1 MGAQMKAKS
10 KIPSGARQT
19 ASLSITGKE
28 RHLAE
33 KDIIV
38 SKTNVQGIITY
49 VNDIFC
55 NISDYR
61 EAEMLGAPH
70 SAIRHPHMPRVIFK
84 TLWDY
89 IKAEKE
95 IFAYVMNRCKNG
107 DHYWV
112 LAHVTPCYDMNSK
125 LIGYHSNRRAPRKE
139 ALAVIRPLYETLLK
153 IEQQSGRKDGLEAAE
168 KFLNEMIETKK
179 TTYEEFVLSI

>member
-1 MGAQMKAKS
+1 MGVMMKEKS
-10 KIPSGARQT
+10 KIASGARQT

-28 RHLAE
+28 RYLAE
-33 KDIIV
+33 MDIIV

-49 VNDIFC
+49 VNDVFC

-61 EAEMLGAPH
+61 ESEMLGAPH
-70 SAIRHPHMPRVIFK
+70 SAIRHPHMPRIIFK
-84 TLWDY
+84 ILWDHL
-89 IKAEKE
+89 KEEKE

-112 LAHVTPCYDMNSK
+112 LAHVTPSYDMNGK
-125 LIGYHSNRRAPRKE
+125 ITGYHSSRRAPRPQ
-139 ALAVIRPLYETLLK
+139 ALSTVRPLYETLLQ
-153 IEQQSGRKDGLEAAE
+153 IEQQGGRKDGLEAAE
-168 KFLNEMIETKK
+168 KFLSEMMERKR